1 MVEDKKFFEMGRGDA
16 AVCGPFRPLVSL
28 RSRRAALDVT
38 KPVRGSERPE
48 PLSWMTCRL
57 YYSPREWLAVVKVA
71 AAVHMSPGAN
81 SVTRRCA
88 CTSLRRSTY
97 PRRRRDITSH

>member
-1 MVEDKKFFEMGRGDA
+1 MVEDKKFLEMGRGDA

-38 KPVRGSERPE
+38 KPVRGRERLE

-57 YYSPREWLAVVKVA
+57 YYLLQPEGVAQSGQSRGCCTHEPR
-71 AAVHMSPGAN
+71 GG
-81 SVTRRCA
+81 
-88 CTSLRRSTY
+88 LRD
-97 PRRRRDITSH
+97 P